1 MEKLN
6 ILEIE
11 ERLTHLVDWEYYDD
25 ALHTDFEFDNFKDC
39 MSAMNRIAFECEAL
53 NHHPEWTNIY
63 NTLQITLTTHD
74 AGGVTDLDFQLA
86 TIINK
91 IVEVE
96 ETTIIIEVEGQN
108 RLKIEKSAISAEN
121 TAVAYPAVKK

>member
-1 MEKLN
+1 MKKLTTK
-6 ILEIE
+6 EIE
-11 ERLTHLVDWEYYDD
+11 ERLVNLIDWEYEDD
-25 ALHTDFEFDNFKDC
+25 ALITDFEFDNFKDC

-63 NTLQITLTTHD
+63 NTLEIKLTTHD

-86 TIINK
+86 TAINK

-96 ETTIIIEVEGQN
+96 EIDDDEEY
-108 RLKIEKSAISAEN
+108 ED
-121 TAVAYPAVKK
+121 